1 MPQVMLDFNAIAQG
15 YTVNVLASFL
25 ESEGITNYLI
35 EVGGELR
42 ARGKKEDGSYRTV
55 GIEQPNE
62 TATDGTLLNFFT

>member
-42 ARGKKEDGSYRTV
+42 ARGKKEDGSY
-55 GIEQPNE
+55 
-62 TATDGTLLNFFT
+62 